1 MDQPS
6 RGSGRGPTVPADP
19 ELIEAFADSRR
30 QHAIRIL
37 RQRGRTTLR
46 ELAGAVVRRE
56 GGDPSDET
64 ELERASLALYHAH
77 LPKLAAAAVVEF
89 DPDERWVRYTAT
101 AEVESAVASLLAV

>member
-1 MDQPS
+1 M
-6 RGSGRGPTVPADP
+6 
-19 ELIEAFADSRR
+19 IEAFADDRR

-64 ELERASLALYHAH
+64 ALQRASLTLYHAH
-77 LPKLAAAAVVEF
+77 LPKLDAAGVVEF
-89 DPDERWVRYTAT
+89 DPDERWVRYTAS
-101 AEVESAVASLLAV
+101 AETESAVASLLAI